1 MIFFIPL
8 KPIEILIKIT
18 PTILVSASRR
28 TMIFSNETV
37 LLIIYCVSTNERNTS
52 TPKFTSKRDL
62 YHIVARLF
70 RA

>member
-1 MIFFIPL
+1 MIFFIPP
-8 KPIEILIKIT
+8 KPTEILIT
-18 PTILVSASRR
+18 PTILVSGSRR

-37 LLIIYCVSTNERNTS
+37 LLIIYYVSINEGNTS
-52 TPKFTSKRDL
+52 TPKFTSKCDL